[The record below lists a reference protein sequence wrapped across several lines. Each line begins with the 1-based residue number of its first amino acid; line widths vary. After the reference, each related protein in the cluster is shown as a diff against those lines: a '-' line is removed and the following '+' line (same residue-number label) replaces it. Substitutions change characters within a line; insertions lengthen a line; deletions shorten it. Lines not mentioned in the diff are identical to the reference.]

1 MGGTRRRIVIVGAGP
16 AGLSFA
22 RALADTP
29 AEITL
34 IERAP
39 LAALAEPRFDGR
51 EIALTHRSERALRD
65 LDAWSRIPAADI
77 HRLDRAEVLS
87 GRARFAMRI
96 DPDAGDVRPLGHLV
110 SNHLL
115 RRALFESVAGQANMD
130 LRARYAVERVQAG
143 RGGVTVTLADGAVIE
158 ADLLVA
164 ADSRFS
170 AIRDQLGIGADVRPV
185 GKTMLV
191 GRVGH
196 APCQV
201 GVATEWFARH
211 HTLAMLPLGEGLSS
225 AVITLTP
232 EAAEA
237 FMAESGEA
245 KARRIAAMTRGR
257 WGALALASDFHAY
270 PLTTTFAHRF
280 AAPRAVLIGD
290 AAVGMHPVTAHGFN
304 FGLAGAVRL
313 AKLLASA
320 EDVGDPRRLA
330 RYAAAHRAETWP
342 LFQATRAIVGLFTDD
357 RHPAMALRHAALR
370 LGALPPVRMGLRTL
384 LMQQRDARA
393 A

>member
-65 LDAWSRIPAADI
+65 LDAWSRISVADI
-77 HRLDRAEVLS
+77 HRLDRGEVLS

-96 DPDAGDVRPLGHLV
+96 DPGAGDARPLGHLV
-110 SNHLL
+110 SNHHL

-130 LRARYAVERVQAG
+130 LRAGCAVERVQAG

-196 APCQV
+196 APCKA

-225 AVITLTP
+225 AVISLTP
-232 EAAEA
+232 EAAE
-237 FMAESGEA
+237 SRSCW
-245 KARRIAAMTRGR
+245 RR
-257 WGALALASDFHAY
+257 
-270 PLTTTFAHRF
+270 
-280 AAPRAVLIGD
+280 
-290 AAVGMHPVTAHGFN
+290 
-304 FGLAGAVRL
+304 
-313 AKLLASA
+313 
-320 EDVGDPRRLA
+320 RRMS
-330 RYAAAHRAETWP
+330 
-342 LFQATRAIVGLFTDD
+342 ATRA
-357 RHPAMALRHAALR
+357 ALRAT
-370 LGALPPVRMGLRTL
+370 PPRIVPRPGHCFRRRARSSAFSPMTAIRRWRSAMQRCGL
-384 LMQQRDARA
+384 ARCRRFGWA
-393 A
+393 CARC

>member
-1 MGGTRRRIVIVGAGP
+1 M
-16 AGLSFA
+16 
-22 RALADTP
+22 
-29 AEITL
+29 
-34 IERAP
+34 
-39 LAALAEPRFDGR
+39 
-51 EIALTHRSERALRD
+51 
-65 LDAWSRIPAADI
+65 ADI
-77 HRLDRAEVLS
+77 HRLDRGEVLS

-96 DPDAGDVRPLGHLV
+96 DPGAGDARPLGHLV
-110 SNHLL
+110 SNHHL

-130 LRARYAVERVQAG
+130 LRAGCAVERVQAG

-196 APCQV
+196 APCKA

-225 AVITLTP
+225 AVISLTP

-257 WGALALASDFHAY
+257 WGAVALASDFHAY

-304 FGLAGAVRL
+304 FGLAG
-313 AKLLASA
+313 
-320 EDVGDPRRLA
+320 D
-330 RYAAAHRAETWP
+330 
-342 LFQATRAIVGLFTDD
+342 
-357 RHPAMALRHAALR
+357 PAMALRHAALR
-370 LGALPPVRMGLRTL
+370 LGALPPVRMGLRAL